1 MQYMTETQKL
11 CDQFSK

>member
-11 CDQFSK
+11 CNQFSK